1 MEQPTFEKLM
11 KAYEAMER
19 KRKYNA
25 EYMAKYRKEHRDE
38 WNQKQRERYA
48 LKQSYK
54 KKPIE

>member
-11 KAYEAMER
+11 KAYEAIER

-48 LKQSYK
+48 RKQSYK
-54 KKPIE
+54 KTLE